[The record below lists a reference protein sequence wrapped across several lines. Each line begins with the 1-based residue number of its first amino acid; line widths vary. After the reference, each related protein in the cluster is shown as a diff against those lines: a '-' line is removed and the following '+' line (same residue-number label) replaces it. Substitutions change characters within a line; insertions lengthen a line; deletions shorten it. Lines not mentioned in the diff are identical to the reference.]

1 VRRVEARLGAL
12 QERQF
17 RLLWLARTSSF
28 VGDSLIG
35 VALVFAVLSVSRS
48 PLALGLVLAV
58 FTVSRV
64 ALTLVGGVYADRLP
78 RRAVMLACDGTRAVV
93 EAFTAAMLLTGHM
106 TLPLFFVTAGLFGA
120 ASAFFGPAATGLVP
134 QTVSGGRLQAANA
147 LLAMSQS
154 ATNVFGPL
162 LSGLLVAGVGAGWV
176 FAIDAATFVASMVF
190 LLRLSVPAHVRGTAQ
205 PFLLDLA
212 GGFEAVRTRAW
223 VWLSM
228 VAFAVTNL
236 CFAAFLVLGPVV
248 ARDQLSGARQWG
260 LIAMGG
266 AIGALAGAAI
276 ALRVRPGRPLTAGFA
291 SWVLCSLPLLA
302 LAPPLPAAADAAA
315 YGIGL
320 GGIFFGTTMW
330 QTTLQTRIPQSVLAR
345 VSSFDWLVSLLF
357 MPIGF
362 VAFGPVAEAVGTGA
376 TLVVAGGAIAAVNA
390 VVALSPPV
398 RGVRTLTRGAGEVAA
413 TPVSSA
419 GR

>member
-1 VRRVEARLGAL
+1 MPQVGARLGAL
-12 QERQF
+12 HERQF

-28 VGDSLIG
+28 AGDSLIG

-48 PLALGLVLAV
+48 PVAVGSVLAV

-78 RRAVMLACDGTRAVV
+78 RRTVMLACDGTRALV
-93 EAFTAAMLLTGHM
+93 EVFTAAMLLTGHM
-106 TLPLFFVTAGLFGA
+106 TLALFFVTAGLFGA

-134 QTVSGGRLQAANA
+134 QTVSAGRLHAANA

-176 FAIDAATFVASMVF
+176 FAIDAATFVASMLF

-212 GGFEAVRTRAW
+212 GGVEAVRTRTW

-248 ARDQLSGARQWG
+248 ARDELSGARQWG
-260 LIAMGG
+260 VIAMGG

-276 ALRVRPGRPLTAGFA
+276 ALRVRPRRPLTAAFA
-291 SWVLCSLPLLA
+291 GWVLCSLPLLA

-320 GGIFFGTTMW
+320 GGVFFGTALW
-330 QTTLQTRIPQSVLAR
+330 QTTLQTRIPQNVLAR
-345 VSSFDWLVSLLF
+345 VSSIDWLVSLLF

-362 VAFGPVAEAVGTGA
+362 VAFGPLAEAVGTGA
-376 TLVVAGGAIAAVNA
+376 TLVVAGGAIAVVNA
-390 VVALSPPV
+390 LVALSPPV
-398 RGVRTLTRGAGEVAA
+398 RGVRMLTRGGGEVAA

-419 GR
+419 GA